1 MGDVEKKVVRSVR
14 LFADRMRMS
23 VQGQGQPPW
32 FAKGLVMTQD
42 TAALVG
48 AQLS

>member
-1 MGDVEKKVVRSVR
+1 MGKEIVRSAY
-14 LFADRMRMS
+14 LFADRIRMS

-32 FAKGLVMTQD
+32 FANGLVMTQD
-42 TAALVG
+42 TVALVG